1 MNNSDDQPRFKTAVY
16 QNQGLPEY
24 TENPLISALPKILSP
39 IEVVERLT
47 QRPLI
52 SEEEKGLEGHIR
64 VHAIARL
71 TRNFFV
77 PQTIHLILEQKISQL
92 IRKSYLGR
100 NPEKADFKR
109 KLNNTRDTLSQLD
122 LTSYSHDVVNSPASS
137 MAISGI
143 SGAGKSTTTNIILNS
158 YDRVIFH
165 PDYHLLQV
173 PWIKIDCPYDGSLSE
188 FCENF
193 FIALDKRLNTNY
205 RQKYTSGRPSIGK
218 MIADVADLCLIHAI
232 GLIVVDEFQHMNLAK
247 SGGEKKMIN
256 FLVTLVNVVEVSVI
270 LIGTPKALRLFSRE
284 FRQARR
290 ASGEGSIVW
299 DRMACDESWDEFLN
313 ELWSYQWLRSPKPI
327 DEAITNKLYELTQG
341 IPDIVVKLFCLA
353 QARSILLAGSP
364 SEECLSVDLLV
375 DVFEEEFA
383 VVKPMLDALRGN
395 GNRKLL
401 ENCDDLIIPEI
412 DGALLNTFDHLKAQT
427 LNRQKSVETGDVQE
441 NDLVN
446 SAIDILVKMGASPDI
461 AQPLVVDLI
470 NANPEITLI
479 QIINSATTSLSA
491 TSSPPEKTTETSK
504 PVYVKRDTW
513 GQLPSQDLRKM
524 FSDKTGTMY
533 EALCEGN
540 VIYPVEKLL
549 AS

>member
-1 MNNSDDQPRFKTAVY
+1 M
-16 QNQGLPEY
+16 
-24 TENPLISALPKILSP
+24 KI
-39 IEVVERLT
+39 E
-47 QRPLI
+47 
-52 SEEEKGLEGHIR
+52 
-64 VHAIARL
+64 
-71 TRNFFV
+71 
-77 PQTIHLILEQKISQL
+77 
-92 IRKSYLGR
+92 
-100 NPEKADFKR
+100 
-109 KLNNTRDTLSQLD
+109 
-122 LTSYSHDVVNSPASS
+122 
-137 MAISGI
+137 
-143 SGAGKSTTTNIILNS
+143 
-158 YDRVIFH
+158 
-165 PDYHLLQV
+165 
-173 PWIKIDCPYDGSLSE
+173 
-188 FCENF
+188 
-193 FIALDKRLNTNY
+193 
-205 RQKYTSGRPSIGK
+205 
-218 MIADVADLCLIHAI
+218 
-232 GLIVVDEFQHMNLAK
+232 
-247 SGGEKKMIN
+247 
-256 FLVTLVNVVEVSVI
+256 
-270 LIGTPKALRLFSRE
+270 
-284 FRQARR
+284 
-290 ASGEGSIVW
+290 
-299 DRMACDESWDEFLN
+299 
-313 ELWSYQWLRSPKPI
+313 
-327 DEAITNKLYELTQG
+327 
-341 IPDIVVKLFCLA
+341 
-353 QARSILLAGSP
+353 
-364 SEECLSVDLLV
+364 SVDLLV

-446 SAIDILVKMGASPDI
+446 SAIDMLVKMGASPDI